1 MLVLVIMKTLAASFG
16 FLFCLCSVLMAQ
28 QKAVDSLSILLQQRQ
43 AANRTQDTSYAN
55 LLLDCALAY
64 GSSSPENALP
74 LALKAL
80 KIAEKQGFKKGTG
93 RAMQIIGHNF
103 FIQGDNQKALSY
115 LERAVKTSEAA
126 KDLAGVALASRRF
139 GMVNGYMGKH
149 VLAVDWF
156 LKALRIEKQRNDP
169 VGISTCLNNLGSTY
183 QTNKDYLK
191 SNEYLL
197 EGLKVA
203 RENGLPKEEGLILGN
218 LGSNALELGRYGEAL
233 AYFQDAIRID
243 KATENSQ
250 RFLSYDYYGLGNVY
264 QRINRLEEAREQ
276 YDKSIQLSIESANFT
291 TLALSYLHLAEI
303 ALKMGQIDKAITLG
317 EQSFQVAFE
326 HERHREVHNIADF
339 LHKVYKQKGDFQK
352 ALRYYEQHTSLKDTI
367 FNQDNERK
375 IVELEAKFQF
385 EQREKALKIEQE
397 RKDLLNDRRLY
408 HQRLWMYGLGLAF
421 LLSGLT
427 LYFTQRSRLAKQKA
441 LLLLQEKN
449 QEIVRQQAELK
460 DKNEKL
466 EELNQL
472 KTKIFSIIS
481 HDLRS
486 PLGLLQDILNLVDEG
501 GFTEAEFKALIPHL
515 TKNVSST
522 NSLVE
527 NLLSWAHSQL
537 EGVGIQQ
544 EFFDLQALTEERM
557 GLFDN
562 LAIEKGIRLVNELP
576 ENFRVYADQNMLGL
590 VLKNLLDN
598 AVKFCQAGDQI
609 SVSGEIQAGQAL
621 VKVQDSGVGITAERL
636 PHIFDKINSTRGTR
650 NEKGTGLGL
659 ILCKDF
665 VEKNQGKIWVESQ
678 PNHGTAFYFTLP
690 TSFESANRV
699 PLLKEEVARV

>member
-1 MLVLVIMKTLAASFG
+1 
-16 FLFCLCSVLMAQ
+16 
-28 QKAVDSLSILLQQRQ
+28 
-43 AANRTQDTSYAN
+43 
-55 LLLDCALAY
+55 
-64 GSSSPENALP
+64 
-74 LALKAL
+74 
-80 KIAEKQGFKKGTG
+80 
-93 RAMQIIGHNF
+93 
-103 FIQGDNQKALSY
+103 
-115 LERAVKTSEAA
+115 
-126 KDLAGVALASRRF
+126 
-139 GMVNGYMGKH
+139 
-149 VLAVDWF
+149 
-156 LKALRIEKQRNDP
+156 
-169 VGISTCLNNLGSTY
+169 
-183 QTNKDYLK
+183 
-191 SNEYLL
+191 
-197 EGLKVA
+197 
-203 RENGLPKEEGLILGN
+203 
-218 LGSNALELGRYGEAL
+218 
-233 AYFQDAIRID
+233 
-243 KATENSQ
+243 
-250 RFLSYDYYGLGNVY
+250 
-264 QRINRLEEAREQ
+264 
-276 YDKSIQLSIESANFT
+276 
-291 TLALSYLHLAEI
+291 
-303 ALKMGQIDKAITLG
+303 
-317 EQSFQVAFE
+317 
-326 HERHREVHNIADF
+326 
-339 LHKVYKQKGDFQK
+339 
-352 ALRYYEQHTSLKDTI
+352 
-367 FNQDNERK
+367 
-375 IVELEAKFQF
+375 
-385 EQREKALKIEQE
+385 
-397 RKDLLNDRRLY
+397 
-408 HQRLWMYGLGLAF
+408 
-421 LLSGLT
+421 
-427 LYFTQRSRLAKQKA
+427 
-441 LLLLQEKN
+441 
-449 QEIVRQQAELK
+449 
-460 DKNEKL
+460 
-466 EELNQL
+466 
-472 KTKIFSIIS
+472 
-481 HDLRS
+481 
-486 PLGLLQDILNLVDEG
+486 VDEG